1 MKRIGIIILATAA
14 IVCSCTGQ
22 KSTSKL
28 ERAIEHALTE
38 NLEGPQKVSVL
49 ELVKLDSTIFL
60 TEFDRRKDV
69 FEKRIEQNKKFH
81 DDYYRRGL
89 KKNAAIKYDE
99 IHRDY
104 EILNALELVK
114 ERMGDSLYLVAYYDY
129 RVKAKVITGRI
140 PKRIFSRI
148 FRRKAQVLED
158 LYFAVTPD
166 NEVISLS
173 TDHKRLHQSTG
184 LVIPGY
190 SEIIKSETESDSE
203 TDSAELMEDE

>member
-38 NLEGPQKVSVL
+38 NLEGSQKVSVL
-49 ELVKLDSTIFL
+49 EVVKLDSTIFL

-104 EILNALELVK
+104 EILEALQAVK
-114 ERMGDSLYLVAYYDY
+114 EKMGNSLHKVAYYDY
-129 RVKAKVITGRI
+129 RVKAEVITGI
-140 PKRIFSRI
+140 APKRIIKRI
-148 FRRKAQVLED
+148 IRRKAQILED
-158 LYFAVTPD
+158 IYVAVTPD
-166 NEVISLS
+166 NEVLSLS
-173 TDHKRLHQSTG
+173 TDYSKLHQATG

-190 SEIIKSETESDSE
+190 KEIIKSDSDSDA
-203 TDSAELMEDE
+203 TELLEDE